1 MIDAF
6 LQLMNPSLLAL
17 TLAGVSLGIIWGA
30 LPGLSTTMAMGLLIG
45 LSAGLSQ
52 DASICFMLGVYTGSV
67 FGGAISAVLINI
79 PGTPDAVPTMIEGHQ
94 LAQRGEGGQALGMS
108 IAASFV
114 GGSIGIVLLITLIPL
129 ILTFAL
135 NFRSWEMFWLAVIGI
150 MVSGSM
156 AAGSMPLKGW
166 IAGWIGLLVSLV
178 GLDSIHAVPRFTFG
192 SFMLFDGVSYVA
204 ILIGLFGL
212 AEVLRTLPS
221 KDTPTIPS
229 KVGRLMP
236 RFGLLM
242 RFAPSAVRSGILGTF
257 IGAIPG
263 AGANVASFLAY
274 DIGRRR
280 AKPEEKMKWGKGSYE
295 ALVCAETSNNAN
307 IGGSMLPTLA
317 LGIPGNAAAAALLA
331 ALTLKNVSVG
341 PTIELDHPGL
351 IYFIYGA
358 LIIANFMMYLAAFAL
373 IAPCV
378 KLFSLPRGVLMPLI
392 IPVCV
397 IGAYAVKL
405 SMFDVWVMFG
415 AGAAGWLLTIFHF
428 PVAPVVLGVILG
440 PLADENLRRS
450 LLVFDD
456 KSIGFVLSQWIGTG
470 LMICVSLVVIEGLVR
485 AMRSAKGND
494 AEYAAQNLEGT
505 RNA

>member
-1 MIDAF
+1 VLEAF
-6 LQLMNPSLLAL
+6 SQLLSLHLLAM
-17 TLAGVSLGIIWGA
+17 TLAGVCLGIIWGA

-52 DASICFMLGVYTGSV
+52 DVSICFMLGVYTGSV

-94 LAQRGEGGQALGMS
+94 LAKKGEGGQALGIA

-114 GGSIGIVLLITLIPL
+114 GGGIGIILLILFIPL
-129 ILTFAL
+129 ILVFAL

-150 MVSGSM
+150 MVAGSM
-156 AAGSMPLKGW
+156 SAGSMPLKGW
-166 IAGWIGLLVSLV
+166 IAGWLGMLLALI

-192 SFMLFDGVSYVA
+192 SFALYDGISYVA
-204 ILIGLFGL
+204 VLIGLFGL
-212 AEVLRTLPS
+212 AEIFRTLPS
-221 KDTPTIPS
+221 HSAPTIPS
-229 KVGRLMP
+229 EVGKIVPPL
-236 RFGLLM
+236 GLLM
-242 RFAPSAVRSGILGTF
+242 RFSPSAIRSGIMGTL

-280 AKPEEKMKWGKGSYE
+280 AKPDERKKWGHGSYE
-295 ALVCAETSNNAN
+295 ALVCAETANNAN
-307 IGGSMLPTLA
+307 IGGSMLPTLT

-331 ALTLKNVSVG
+331 ALTLKNVNVG
-341 PTIELDHPGL
+341 PTIEIDQPGL

-358 LIIANFMMYLAAFAL
+358 LIIANILMYMAAFAL

-378 KLFSLPRGVLMPLI
+378 KLFSLPRGILMPLI

-397 IGAYAVKL
+397 IGAYSVKL

-415 AGAAGWLLTIFHF
+415 AGVVGWLFSVFRF
-428 PVAPVVLGVILG
+428 PVAPIVLGVILA

-450 LLVFDD
+450 LLVFED
-456 KSIGFVLSQWIGTG
+456 KDFGYIVSQWIGSI
-470 LMICVSLVVIEGLVR
+470 LMLFVLFVVIEGVLR
-485 AMRSAKGND
+485 GLRSARTNTQPLTAD
-494 AEYAAQNLEGT
+494 
-505 RNA
+505 

>member
-1 MIDAF
+1 MLDAF
-6 LQLMNPSLLAL
+6 GQLFAPLLLAM
-17 TLAGVSLGIIWGA
+17 TLAGVCLGIIWGA

-52 DASICFMLGVYTGSV
+52 EVSICFMLGVYTGSV

-94 LAQRGEGGQALGMS
+94 LAQRGEGGQALGMA

-114 GGSIGIVLLITLIPL
+114 GGGIGIILLIAFIPL

-156 AAGSMPLKGW
+156 AAGAMPLKGW
-166 IAGWIGLLVSLV
+166 IAGWLGILLALV
-178 GLDSIHAVPRFTFG
+178 GLDAIHAVPRFTFG
-192 SFMLFDGVSYVA
+192 SWALYDGVSYVA
-204 ILIGLFGL
+204 VLIGLFGL
-212 AEVLRTLPS
+212 AEILRTLPS
-221 KDTPTIPS
+221 PDAPTIPG
-229 KVGRLMP
+229 KVGRIVPPFRRLL
-236 RFGLLM
+236 RFT
-242 RFAPSAVRSGILGTF
+242 PSAVRSGILGTL

-280 AKPEEKMKWGKGSYE
+280 AKPEERAKWGKGSYE
-295 ALVCAETSNNAN
+295 ALVCAETANNAN

-331 ALTLKNVSVG
+331 ALTLKNVNVG
-341 PTIELDHPGL
+341 PTIEIDQPGL

-378 KLFSLPRGVLMPLI
+378 KLFSLPRGILMPLI

-397 IGAYAVKL
+397 IGAWSVKL

-415 AGAAGWLLTIFHF
+415 AGVAGWVLTVFRF
-428 PVAPVVLGVILG
+428 PVAPIVLGVILA

-450 LLVFDD
+450 LLVFED
-456 KSIGFVLSQWIGTG
+456 KSLWFVLSQWIGTILMGFVLFVVAEGILRG
-470 LMICVSLVVIEGLVR
+470 LRSTR
-485 AMRSAKGND
+485 AQARTMA
-494 AEYAAQNLEGT
+494 AE
-505 RNA
+505 

>member
-1 MIDAF
+1 MLDAF
-6 LQLMNPSLLAL
+6 AQLMSPILLAM
-17 TLAGVSLGIIWGA
+17 TLAGVCLGIIWGA

-45 LSAGLSQ
+45 LSAGMSQ
-52 DASICFMLGVYTGSV
+52 EISICFMLGVYTGSV
-67 FGGAISAVLINI
+67 FGGAISAILINI

-114 GGSIGIVLLITLIPL
+114 GGSVGIILLILFIPL

-135 NFRSWEMFWLAVIGI
+135 NFKSWEMFWLAVIGI

-166 IAGWIGLLVSLV
+166 IAGWIGILIALV
-178 GLDSIHAVPRFTFG
+178 GLDEIHAVPRFTFG
-192 SFMLFDGVSYVA
+192 SFMLYDGVSYVA

-212 AEVLRTLPS
+212 SEILRTLPS
-221 KDTPTIPS
+221 KNAPTIPGE
-229 KVGRLMP
+229 VGRTMP
-236 RFGLLM
+236 QLGLLM
-242 RFAPSAVRSGILGTF
+242 RYCPAAIRSGVLGAV

-280 AKPEEKMKWGKGSYE
+280 ASPEEAARWGKGSYQ

-341 PTIELDHPGL
+341 PTIEVDHPGL

-358 LIIANFMMYLAAFAL
+358 LIIANILMYLAAFAL
-373 IAPCV
+373 IKPCV
-378 KLFSLPRGVLMPLI
+378 KLFSLPRGILMPLI

-397 IGAYAVKL
+397 IGAYSVKL

-415 AGAAGWLLTIFHF
+415 AGVAGWLLTVFRF
-428 PVAPVVLGVILG
+428 PVAPIVLGVILA
-440 PLADENLRRS
+440 PLADENLRRALFVFEGKS
-450 LLVFDD
+450 L
-456 KSIGFVLSQWIGTG
+456 GFVLSQWIGTI
-470 LMICVSLVVIEGLVR
+470 LMAAVLFVIIEGILRGLR
-485 AMRSAKGND
+485 AARAQPD
-494 AEYAAQNLEGT
+494 AVAAS
-505 RNA
+505 

>member
-1 MIDAF
+1 MLDAF
-6 LQLMNPSLLAL
+6 GQLFSPLLL
-17 TLAGVSLGIIWGA
+17 SMTLLGVSLGIIWGA

-52 DASICFMLGVYTGSV
+52 DVSICFMLGVYTGSV

-94 LAQRGEGGQALGMS
+94 LAQRGEGGQALGMA
-108 IAASFV
+108 IAASFI
-114 GGSIGIVLLITLIPL
+114 GGGIGIVLLISFIPL
-129 ILTFAL
+129 ILAFAL
-135 NFRSWEMFWLAVIGI
+135 NFKSWEMFWLAVIGI
-150 MVSGSM
+150 MVAGSM

-166 IAGWIGLLVSLV
+166 IAGWLGILVALV

-192 SFMLFDGVSYVA
+192 SFALYDGVSYVA
-204 ILIGLFGL
+204 VLIGLFGL
-212 AEVLRTLPS
+212 AEILRTLPS
-221 KDTPTIPS
+221 KGAPTIPS
-229 KVGRLMP
+229 AVGRIVP
-236 RFGLLM
+236 PFGLLR
-242 RFAPSAVRSGILGTF
+242 RFTPSAIRSGLLGTV

-280 AKPEEKMKWGKGSYE
+280 AAPEERAKWGKGSYE
-295 ALVCAETSNNAN
+295 ALVCAETANNAN

-331 ALTLKNVSVG
+331 ALTLKNVNVG
-341 PTIELDHPGL
+341 PTIEIDQPGL

-358 LIIANFMMYLAAFAL
+358 LIIANFMMYAAAFAL

-378 KLFSLPRGVLMPLI
+378 KLFSLPRGILMPLI

-397 IGAYAVKL
+397 IGAYSVKL
-405 SMFDVWVMFG
+405 SMFDVWVMF
-415 AGAAGWLLTIFHF
+415 AAGVAGWGLTVFRF
-428 PVAPVVLGVILG
+428 PVAPIVLGVILA

-450 LLVFDD
+450 LLVFED
-456 KSIGFVLSQWIGTG
+456 KSMGFVLSQWIGTI
-470 LMICVSLVVIEGLVR
+470 LMGFVLFVVIEGILRGLR
-485 AMRSAKGND
+485 ASRLK
-494 AEYAAQNLEGT
+494 
-505 RNA
+505 NAPAGAG